1 MRGAAHTSQVSHAD
15 LVRSSVYNTQPV
27 SGLVCQAPAKSWGYS
42 QEQMRMVPAVGLR
55 GLWGTQCAQHMA
67 SLVCRRLC

>member
-42 QEQMRMVPAVGLR
+42 QEQMRMVPAVGLH
-55 GLWGTQCAQHMA
+55 GL
-67 SLVCRRLC
+67 